1 MIRFLVSIFVLSVLS
16 ACESNYDKCFNA
28 ELKKAEKVLEVQ
40 RPEYAKAKD
49 RVEHLKSVIES
60 VEEYLQL
67 FKTNYG
73 AIDANWVSAI
83 EYNQL
88 YPQPD
93 YESSEDSDKHLE
105 ELNAWQEKQQKQLP
119 HPEIMKALVSLEDEL
134 WQPTRDWGKSNNCW
148 GAKQLGSRC
157 ADVYMAWYHRENPET
172 LENPDWHGTPADKSE
187 RDNFNNFQRELFT
200 ALQASS
206 KEEMSTLLTE
216 ANEAKG
222 KLNEIAVEVCNSRGL
237 YE

>member
-1 MIRFLVSIFVLSVLS
+1 M
-16 ACESNYDKCFNA
+16 
-28 ELKKAEKVLEVQ
+28 
-40 RPEYAKAKD
+40 
-49 RVEHLKSVIES
+49 IES

-148 GAKQLGSRC
+148 VLSSSAHVARTFTWPGTTAKIPKR
-157 ADVYMAWYHRENPET
+157 
-172 LENPDWHGTPADKSE
+172 
-187 RDNFNNFQRELFT
+187 
-200 ALQASS
+200 
-206 KEEMSTLLTE
+206 
-216 ANEAKG
+216 
-222 KLNEIAVEVCNSRGL
+222 
-237 YE
+237 